1 MDTLTHALSGAL
13 AARAMEPKTP
23 RPDQLPRRTRL
34 WIGFWA
40 AAFPDSDFIVRFID
54 PFLYVTTHRGLTHS
68 VVMLP
73 FWALGL
79 ALAFT
84 WIYRK
89 RYSWRAF
96 VGVCALGV
104 GAHILGDVITA
115 FGTMVLAPVSGW
127 RAQYPTTFIIDPIFS
142 AILVA
147 GLVAAAV
154 WRDTRRPAVI
164 ALAVLG
170 FYIGFQA
177 VLHERA
183 LGIGELYASRF
194 GATRQDV
201 HALPQPFSPFHWM
214 IVVDT
219 PTSYHLGYVSL
230 ARSLPVEEPPADSGW
245 FRRVFDS
252 YQPPAHARWNRVARF
267 GDEPM
272 EARLAEEVWRSE
284 TLAGFR
290 RFAQFP
296 AVYRIDREARA
307 ICVWFND
314 LRFALAGRDLP
325 FRYGGCRTPGE
336 NAWRLFQLT
345 NNSDGREEKLA
356 VGIF

>member
-13 AARAMEPKTP
+13 AARATGSRTP
-23 RPDQLPRRTRL
+23 RSDQLPRRTRL
-34 WIGFWA
+34 WVGFWA

-54 PFLYVTTHRGLTHS
+54 PYLYVTTHRGLTHS

-73 FWALGL
+73 LWALGL
-79 ALAFT
+79 AVAFT
-84 WIYRK
+84 VIYRK

-96 VGVCALGV
+96 VGVCALGI
-104 GAHILGDVITA
+104 GAHIVGDVITA
-115 FGTMVLAPVSGW
+115 FGTMVFAPVSDW
-127 RAQYPTTFIIDPIFS
+127 RAQYPTTFIIDPIFT
-142 AILVA
+142 AILIA

-164 ALAVLG
+164 ALSVLG
-170 FYIGFQA
+170 LYIGLQA
-177 VLHERA
+177 ALLERA
-183 LGIGELYASRF
+183 LGIGENYASRF
-194 GATRQDV
+194 GASRQDV

-230 ARSLPVEEPPADSGW
+230 ARSQPVDEPPEDSNW

-252 YQPPAHARWNRVARF
+252 YQPPEHARWERVARF

-272 EARLAEEVWRSE
+272 EASLAEDAWRSE
-284 TLAGFR
+284 TFAGFR

-307 ICVWFND
+307 TCVWFND
-314 LRFALAGRDLP
+314 LRFALHGRSMP
-325 FRYGGCRTPGE
+325 FRYGGCRAGIHD
-336 NAWRLFQLT
+336 AWRLFELT
-345 NNSDGREEKLA
+345 SDTDGREKRSPMGA
-356 VGIF
+356 F